1 MFDILPN
8 LLSSVASFLF
18 PVYASYKALKSSDPA
33 QLTPWLMYWV
43 VISFI
48 VLVESWIGWFLVW
61 VPFYAL
67 ARFFFLLYLVLPQT
81 QGARVIYQ
89 THIDP
94 WLEANEGEIEA
105 FIASAHERLKA
116 AGLAYLKQAIEYVK
130 TQVLGMPPSPPELA
144 SASYGG
150 GAGASQTAQGYTQSL
165 LARFNLPAARPGGA
179 NNAAGGALGTDFYS
193 FLSSAVSAASA
204 AYSNKGSSNQF
215 DRDVTPT
222 PGTGAGGR
230 SSLVP
235 DSIRGVGARV
245 AFIEA
250 QRERLNTVLN
260 ALDHEASQLQNN
272 QQQSGVPGFSFD
284 GADVGLTSGGGGNPW
299 QGSSSRSGRNSR
311 SMSEHSSV
319 SGGGLSR
326 NRSEVDFEKL
336 EAESGEEEIMDD
348 NGRRVRHRPAPNTQ
362 GSSGWFGWGGGDS
375 GDAAGKSTG
384 VEK

>member
-61 VPFYAL
+61 IPFYAF
-67 ARFFFLLYLVLPQT
+67 ARFLFLLYLVLPQT
-81 QGARVIYQ
+81 QGARIIYQ
-89 THIDP
+89 TYIDP
-94 WLEANEGEIEA
+94 WLEANEGQIED

-116 AGLAYLKQAIEYVK
+116 AGLAYLKQAIEYIK
-130 TQVLGMPPSPPELA
+130 TQVLGMPPSPPEAA
-144 SASYGG
+144 SASYGA
-150 GAGASQTAQGYTQSL
+150 GAGGSQTAQSYTQSL

-193 FLSSAVSAASA
+193 FLSSAVSAASN
-204 AYSNKGSSNQF
+204 AYNKGSAGNQY

-222 PGTGAGGR
+222 PGTGAGGA
-230 SSLVP
+230 SSLIP
-235 DSIRGVGARV
+235 DSIRGVGARMS
-245 AFIEA
+245 FIEA

-260 ALDHEASQLQNN
+260 ALDREASQLNN
-272 QQQSGVPGFSFD
+272 QQQTGGRGVPGLSFD
-284 GADVGLTSGGGGNPW
+284 GADVGLASGVGGNPW
-299 QGSSSRSGRNSR
+299 QGSRSGRDSR
-311 SMSEHSSV
+311 SISEHSSV

-326 NRSEVDFEKL
+326 NRSEADFEKL
-336 EAESGEEEIMDD
+336 EAESGEEEITDE
-348 NGRRVRHRPAPNTQ
+348 NGRRLRHRPAPNTQ
-362 GSSGWFGWGGGDS
+362 GSSGWFGWGSGGGD
-375 GDAAGKSTG
+375 GTAAKSTG

>member
-18 PVYASYKALKSSDPA
+18 PVYASYKALRSSDPA

-43 VISFI
+43 VISFV
-48 VLVESWIGWFLVW
+48 VLVESWVGWFLVW
-61 VPFYAL
+61 VPFYAFM
-67 ARFFFLLYLVLPQT
+67 RFVFLLYLVLPQT

-89 THIDP
+89 THIEP
-94 WLEANEGEIEA
+94 WLEANEGQIED

-130 TQVLGMPPSPPELA
+130 TQVLGMPPTPPEPA

-150 GAGASQTAQGYTQSL
+150 GAGASQTAQSYTQSL
-165 LARFNLPAARPGGA
+165 LARFNVPSARPGGA
-179 NNAAGGALGTDFYS
+179 NNASGGALGTDFYS
-193 FLSSAVSAASA
+193 FLSSAVTAASN
-204 AYSNKGSSNQF
+204 AYSNKGSGTQF

-222 PGTGAGGR
+222 PGTGGGA

-235 DSIRGVGARV
+235 ESIRGVDARIS
-245 AFIEA
+245 FIEA

-260 ALDHEASQLQNN
+260 ALDREASQLQNN
-272 QQQSGVPGFSFD
+272 PQQSGVPGFSFD
-284 GADVGLTSGGGGNPW
+284 GADIGLTSSAGNPW
-299 QGSSSRSGRNSR
+299 QGSNSRSGKNSR

-326 NRSEVDFEKL
+326 NRSEADFEKL

-348 NGRRVRHRPAPNTQ
+348 NGRRVRHRPAPNAQ
-362 GSSGWFGWGGGDS
+362 GSSGWFGWGAGGAD
-375 GDAAGKSTG
+375 DAAAAKSTG
-384 VEK
+384 VDK

>member
-61 VPFYAL
+61 VPFYAF
-67 ARFFFLLYLVLPQT
+67 ARFLFLLYLVLPQT

-94 WLEANEGEIEA
+94 WLEANEGQIED

-130 TQVLGMPPSPPELA
+130 TQVLGMPPSPPEPA
-144 SASYGG
+144 AASYGVGAG
-150 GAGASQTAQGYTQSL
+150 GAQSAQSYTQSL
-165 LARFNLPAARPGGA
+165 LARFNLPAVRPGGA
-179 NNAAGGALGTDFYS
+179 NNAAGGALGSDFYS
-193 FLSSAVSAASA
+193 FLSSAVSAASN
-204 AYSNKGSSNQF
+204 AYSKGSGGNQY

-222 PGTGAGGR
+222 PGTGAGGA
-230 SSLVP
+230 SSLIP
-235 DSIRGVGARV
+235 DSIRGVGARMS
-245 AFIEA
+245 FIEA

-260 ALDHEASQLQNN
+260 ALDREASQLHN
-272 QQQSGVPGFSFD
+272 QQQSGSGVPGFSFD
-284 GADVGLTSGGGGNPW
+284 GADVGLTAGGNPW
-299 QGSSSRSGRNSR
+299 QGSRSGRNSR
-311 SMSEHSSV
+311 SISGHSSV
-319 SGGGLSR
+319 SGDGSGLSR

-362 GSSGWFGWGGGDS
+362 GSSGWFGWGGGGS
-375 GDAAGKSTG
+375 EGAAAKSTG